1 MTRRSHPPGSFR
13 TAARGLPLPEGVD
26 LHAVA
31 GELIRDLIR
40 RDPALWARV
49 QGDAS
54 LRRAFGFEDE

>member
-1 MTRRSHPPGSFR
+1 MARRSISPGPSR
-13 TAARGLPLPEGVD
+13 DAAWGLPLPEGVD

-49 QGDAS
+49 QGDPA
-54 LRRAFGFEDE
+54 LRRTFGFEDE

>member
-13 TAARGLPLPEGVD
+13 AAARGLPLPEGVD